1 MQYEIFLVIPA
12 QAGIQSNKSVPAQRD
27 NINALSATRIV
38 FLLLDSRLRGN
49 DGNDGTRGG
58 SMTTRDFIAAQSAAL
73 EPEAF
78 QGAIVENMTSA
89 LLRDSAP
96 PCLLR
101 APTGSGKTFMISRVL
116 EAVSAARPTLW
127 LWFVPFV
134 NLVQQTEDA
143 LAANCAGLIP
153 VMLARGRNQ
162 DARAGMV
169 LLSTAQG
176 VARARDRNAGYDADG
191 DDDTRTLAEFV
202 ARARVQG
209 LSIGLVVDE
218 AHIGLDKTTE
228 FGKFAHWLNA
238 DFLIMA
244 TATPKDERLLEFLQ
258 QAGKSAFEGFA
269 ASRDEVVNA
278 RLNKRYIEAVVY
290 DLRQSVQTVAD
301 LKRTVL
307 RQAWKR
313 SQRIK
318 WQLEQAGV
326 KLTPLLLVQ
335 VANGDKTVEE
345 AELDLIKLCGVHPA
359 LIGKHSA
366 DDPDPVLMAA
376 IANDRSKEVLIFKQS
391 AGTGFDAPRAFVL
404 ASTKSVNDADFA
416 MQFIGRVMRVSR
428 PIRAAFPKPMLIPP
442 DLDTAYVYLANAE
455 AQRGY
460 EAAVQASS
468 AVKSQLEGQTE
479 KLLVRRTESGAVVLT
494 NRETP
499 QAPLMYDLPLPG
511 SNTASDFPARTPM
524 PVASSGPQ
532 QSLFGS
538 LPSEADDGHK
548 LDEGLFDDPA
558 PGTSLDAASQR
569 KPDAPRTEADLLE
582 LLKEKGIRAYPGIPH
597 VRNLPRSLKREQ
609 RPQMQDMSKV
619 SEAVAIHLPISD
631 ELKRNAV
638 RAALN
643 RLKEKEVHTELTQ
656 GTRHEEDVQVITDRG
671 ALAREAIAILRNLPQ
686 VEDEDVRIIV
696 EVLASRLRQ
705 MIEEEFEHLD
715 EAARPQAAELKRC
728 ARDAAHWVIRRE
740 AQGMTELMQSMV
752 AEFTTLGDAEPL
764 PDLMV
769 FPVALSLAA
778 SRRNIYG
785 VLPPSEDDLAKIESL
800 LMLDE
805 REWLADRK
813 LMLTDGELNI
823 GKYDGLLKLNGEERE
838 FAKALDGAE
847 FVEWWHRNPDLKPY
861 AVRLVRGDHQ
871 HYFYPDFIVCLSHLP
886 SDEPVVR
893 LIETKENTKDAAR
906 KARRIPKYY
915 GKVLFLTKDQSQLRV
930 VNEDGSLGVAVD
942 WDDLM
947 PVREWLRTSKPAV
960 QL

>member
-1 MQYEIFLVIPA
+1 MSI
-12 QAGIQSNKSVPAQRD
+12 RD
-27 NINALSATRIV
+27 I
-38 FLLLDSRLRGN
+38 
-49 DGNDGTRGG
+49 
-58 SMTTRDFIAAQSAAL
+58 IAAQSAAI

-78 QGAIVENMTSA
+78 QSAIVANMTSA
-89 LLRDSAP
+89 LLRDAAP

-101 APTGSGKTFMISRVL
+101 APTGSGKTFIISRVL
-116 EAVSAARPTLW
+116 ESVNAARPTLW

-153 VMLARGRNQ
+153 VMLVRGRNQ

-176 VARARDRNAGYDADG
+176 VARARDRNAGYNADG

-228 FGKFAHWLNA
+228 FGKFAQWLNA

-258 QAGKSAFEGFA
+258 QAGKSAFESFA
-269 ASRDEVVNA
+269 ASRDEVVKA

-318 WQLEQAGV
+318 RQLQAAGV
-326 KLTPLLLVQ
+326 ALTPLLLVQ

-345 AELDLIKLCGVHPA
+345 AEQDLIKLCGVHPA
-359 LIGKHSA
+359 LIGKHSS

-376 IANDRSKEVLIFKQS
+376 IANDSSKEVLIFKQS

-428 PIRAAFPKPMLIPP
+428 PIREAYPKPTLIPP
-442 DLDTAYVYLANAE
+442 DLDTAFVYLADAE

-468 AVKSQLEGQTE
+468 AVKNQLEGQTE
-479 KLLVRRTESGAVVLT
+479 KLMVRQTVSGAVVYT
-494 NRETP
+494 NRETNQP
-499 QAPLMYDLPLPG
+499 PLDYGLPLPE
-511 SNTASDFPARTPM
+511 SREVATDFSAHQPDPL
-524 PVASSGPQ
+524 ASSGPQ
-532 QSLFGS
+532 QSLFGK
-538 LPSEADDGHK
+538 LPMPDEADDGYV
-548 LDEGLFDDPA
+548 LDEVLFD
-558 PGTSLDAASQR
+558 LDAALTMTPAAVASSR
-569 KPDAPRTEADLLE
+569 KHEVLHSEADLLA
-582 LLKEKGIRAYPGIPH
+582 LLKGKGIRAYPRH
-597 VRNLPRSLKREQ
+597 TNFRNLPRALKREQ

-619 SEAVAIHLPISD
+619 SETVATRLLIPD
-631 ELKRNAV
+631 DLKKNAV

-643 RLKEKEVHTELTQ
+643 RLKEKEVHTELTE
-656 GTRHEEDVQVITDRG
+656 GERHEEEVQVITDRS
-671 ALAREAIAILRNLPQ
+671 ALAREAIGILRNLPQ

-696 EVLASRLRQ
+696 EVLASRLCGL
-705 MIEEEFEHLD
+705 IKEEFEDKD
-715 EAARPQAAELKRC
+715 EEARPQEAELKRY

-740 AQGMTELMQSMV
+740 AQNIAELMQGIV
-752 AEFTTLGDAEPL
+752 AEFTTLEDAEPL

-769 FPVALSLAA
+769 FPVALSLAS
-778 SRRNIYG
+778 SRKNIYG
-785 VLPPSEDDLAKIESL
+785 VLPPSEDDLARIETL

-813 LMLTDGELNI
+813 MSLVGGQLSI
-823 GKYDGLLKLNGEERE
+823 GKYDNLLKLNGEERE
-838 FAKALDGAE
+838 FAKALDRAD
-847 FVEWWHRNPDLKPY
+847 FVEWWHRNPDRKPY
-861 AVRLVRGDHQ
+861 AVKLVRGEHQ
-871 HYFYPDFIVCLSHLP
+871 NYFHPDFVVCLSHLP
-886 SDEPVVR
+886 NDGPVIR

-906 KARRIPKYY
+906 KARRIPKCY
-915 GKVLFLTKDQSQLRV
+915 GKVLFLTKDQSRLRV
-930 VNEDGSLGVAVD
+930 VNDDGSLGETVD

-947 PVREWLRTSKPAV
+947 PVQEWLRASKPAV
-960 QL
+960 Q

>member
-1 MQYEIFLVIPA
+1 MTI
-12 QAGIQSNKSVPAQRD
+12 RD
-27 NINALSATRIV
+27 I
-38 FLLLDSRLRGN
+38 
-49 DGNDGTRGG
+49 
-58 SMTTRDFIAAQSAAL
+58 IAAQSAAI

-78 QGAIVENMTSA
+78 QSAIVEGMTRA
-89 LLRDSAP
+89 LLRGSVP

-101 APTGSGKTFMISRVL
+101 APTGSGKTFIISRVL

-176 VARARDRNAGYDADG
+176 VARAIDRKTGYNSNA

-202 ARARVQG
+202 ARAKAQG

-244 TATPKDERLLEFLQ
+244 TATPKDERLLEFLNA
-258 QAGKSAFEGFA
+258 AGKSAYENFA

-301 LKRTVL
+301 LKQTVL

-318 WQLEQAGV
+318 RQLEQAGV

-345 AELDLIKLCGVHPA
+345 AEQVLIKLCGVHPA
-359 LIGKHSA
+359 LIGKHSS

-376 IANDRSKEVLIFKQS
+376 IANDSSKEVLIFKQS

-428 PIRAAFPKPMLIPP
+428 PIREVFPKPTPIPP

-455 AQRGY
+455 AQRGF
-460 EAAVQASS
+460 ESAVQASS

-479 KLLVRRTESGAVVLT
+479 KLLVRQTESGAVVYT

-499 QAPLMYDLPLPG
+499 QAPLMYDLPLPE
-511 SNTASDFPARTPM
+511 NEATSDFPAHA
-524 PVASSGPQ
+524 PVAPTTVGPQ
-532 QSLFGS
+532 QSLFGN
-538 LPSEADDGHK
+538 LPVADGADNGYV
-548 LDEGLFDDPA
+548 LDETLPA
-558 PGTSLDAASQR
+558 PAANTPLRSR
-569 KPDAPRTEADLLE
+569 HETPNSKAELLE
-582 LLKEKGIRAYPGIPH
+582 LLSAKGIRAYPRHTDIRSLPH
-597 VRNLPRSLKREQ
+597 ALKREQ
-609 RPQMQDMSKV
+609 RPVMQDMNKV
-619 SEAVAIHLPISD
+619 SEAVATRLPIPD

-643 RLKEKEVHTELTQ
+643 RLKEKEVHTELTK
-656 GTRHEEDVQVITDRG
+656 GARHEEEVLMITDRS
-671 ALAREAIAILRNLPQ
+671 ALAREAIAVLRNLPQ

-696 EVLASRLRQ
+696 DMLASRLRGL
-705 MIEEEFEHLD
+705 IAEEFEQLD
-715 EAARPQAAELKRC
+715 EEARPQEAELKRY

-740 AQGMTELMQSMV
+740 AQDIAELMQGIV
-752 AEFTTLGDAEPL
+752 AEFTTVEEAAPL

-769 FPVALSLAA
+769 FPMELSLAA
-778 SRRNIYG
+778 SRKNIYG
-785 VLPPSEDDLAKIESL
+785 VLPPSEEDLSKVETL
-800 LMLDE
+800 LVLDE
-805 REWLADRK
+805 REWLADRQMT
-813 LMLTDGELNI
+813 LAGSVLSI
-823 GKYDGLLKLNGEERE
+823 GKYDNLLKLNSEERE
-838 FAKALDGAE
+838 FAKALDRAD
-847 FVEWWHRNPDLKPY
+847 FVEWWHRNPDRKPY
-861 AVRLVRGDHQ
+861 AVRLVRGEHQ
-871 HYFYPDFIVCLSHLP
+871 HYFHPDFVVCLSHLP
-886 SDEPVVR
+886 NDESVIR
-893 LIETKENTKDAAR
+893 LIETKENTKDAER
-906 KARRIPKYY
+906 KARRIPKCY
-915 GKVLFLTKDQSQLRV
+915 GKVLFLTKDQNLLRV
-930 VNEDGSLGVAVD
+930 INDDGSKGEVVD
-942 WDDLM
+942 YDDLLL
-947 PVREWLRTSKPAV
+947 VQEWLRASKPAV
-960 QL
+960 Q

>member
-1 MQYEIFLVIPA
+1 MTI
-12 QAGIQSNKSVPAQRD
+12 RD
-27 NINALSATRIV
+27 I
-38 FLLLDSRLRGN
+38 
-49 DGNDGTRGG
+49 
-58 SMTTRDFIAAQSAAL
+58 IAAQSASI

-78 QGAIVENMTSA
+78 QSAIVEGMTRA
-89 LLRDSAP
+89 LLRDAAP

-101 APTGSGKTFMISRVL
+101 APTGSGKTFIISRVL

-153 VMLARGRNQ
+153 VMLSRGRNQ
-162 DARAGMV
+162 DARPCMV

-176 VARARDRNAGYDADG
+176 VARAIDRKTGYNSNA

-202 ARARVQG
+202 ARAKAQG

-244 TATPKDERLLEFLQ
+244 TATPKDERLLEFLNA
-258 QAGKSAFEGFA
+258 AGKSAYENFA

-301 LKRTVL
+301 LKQTVL

-318 WQLEQAGV
+318 RQLEQAGV

-345 AELDLIKLCGVHPA
+345 AEQVLIKLCGVHPA
-359 LIGKHSA
+359 LIGKHSS

-376 IANDRSKEVLIFKQS
+376 IANDSSKEVLIFKQS

-428 PIRAAFPKPMLIPP
+428 PIREAFPKPMPIPP

-455 AQRGY
+455 AQRGF
-460 EAAVQASS
+460 ESAVQASS

-479 KLLVRRTESGAVVLT
+479 KLLVRQTESGAVVYT
-494 NRETP
+494 NRETS
-499 QAPLMYDLPLPG
+499 QAPLMYDLPMPE
-511 SNTASDFPARTPM
+511 SKTASDFPAQA
-524 PVASSGPQ
+524 PVAPTSLGPQ
-532 QSLFGS
+532 QPLLFGNAPVAGEADNGYVLDET
-538 LPSEADDGHK
+538 LPAPAANTPLRNRHEAPNSEA
-548 LDEGLFDDPA
+548 E
-558 PGTSLDAASQR
+558 
-569 KPDAPRTEADLLE
+569 LLE
-582 LLKEKGIRAYPGIPH
+582 LLSTKGIRAYPRHANI
-597 VRNLPRSLKREQ
+597 RSLPRALKREQ
-609 RPQMQDMSKV
+609 RPVMQDMNKV
-619 SEAVAIHLPISD
+619 SEAVATRLPIPD

-643 RLKEKEVHTELTQ
+643 RLKEKEVHTELTK
-656 GTRHEEDVQVITDRG
+656 GARHEEEVLMITDRS
-671 ALAREAIAILRNLPQ
+671 ALAREAIAVLCNLPQ
-686 VEDEDVRIIV
+686 IEDEDVRIIV
-696 EVLASRLRQ
+696 EVLASRLRGL
-705 MIEEEFEHLD
+705 IGEEFESLD
-715 EAARPQAAELKRC
+715 EEMRPDEAMLKRH

-740 AQGMTELMQSMV
+740 AQNIAELMQGIV
-752 AEFTTLGDAEPL
+752 AEFTTLEDAAPL
-764 PDLMV
+764 PDMMV
-769 FPVALSLAA
+769 FPASLSLVT

-785 VLPPSEDDLAKIESL
+785 VLPPSEEDLAKIETL
-800 LMLDE
+800 LVLDE
-805 REWLADRK
+805 REWLSDRQ
-813 LMLTDGELNI
+813 MLLAGNVLSI
-823 GKYDGLLKLNGEERE
+823 GKYDNLLKLNGEERE
-838 FAKALDGAE
+838 FAKALDRAD
-847 FVEWWHRNPDLKPY
+847 FVEWWHRNPDRKPY
-861 AVRLVRGDHQ
+861 AVRLVRGEHQ
-871 HYFYPDFIVCLSHLP
+871 NYFHPDFVVCLSHLP
-886 SDEPVVR
+886 LPNPLPQAGEVANESLREFKVDDDPVIR

-906 KARRIPKYY
+906 KARRIPKYF
-915 GKVLFLTKDQSQLRV
+915 GKVLFLTKDQSRLRV
-930 VNEDGSLGVAVD
+930 VNDDGSLGETVD
-942 WDDLM
+942 WDELT
-947 PVREWLRTSKPAV
+947 PVQEWLRATKPTV
-960 QL
+960 Q

>member
-1 MQYEIFLVIPA
+1 MSA
-12 QAGIQSNKSVPAQRD
+12 RD
-27 NINALSATRIV
+27 I
-38 FLLLDSRLRGN
+38 
-49 DGNDGTRGG
+49 
-58 SMTTRDFIAAQSAAL
+58 IAAQSASI

-78 QGAIVENMTSA
+78 QTALVSGMTRA

-101 APTGSGKTFMISRVL
+101 APTGSGKTFVISRVL
-116 EAVSAARPTLW
+116 ESVSAARPTLW

-153 VMLARGRNQ
+153 VMLSRGRNQ
-162 DARAGMV
+162 EARSGMV

-176 VARARDRNAGYDADG
+176 VAKATDRKTGYNSNA

-202 ARARVQG
+202 ARAKARG

-228 FGKFAHWLNA
+228 FGKFAQWLNA
-238 DFLIMA
+238 NFLIMA

-258 QAGKSAFEGFA
+258 QAGKSAFENFA
-269 ASRDEVVNA
+269 ASRDEVVSA

-318 WQLEQAGV
+318 KQLQVAGV
-326 KLTPLLLVQ
+326 PLTPLLLVQ

-345 AELDLIKLCGVHPA
+345 AEQDLIKLCGVHPA
-359 LIGKHSA
+359 VIGKHSS

-376 IANDRSKEVLIFKQS
+376 IANDSSKEVLIFKQS

-428 PIRAAFPKPMLIPP
+428 PIREAYPKPMVIPP

-499 QAPLMYDLPLPG
+499 QSPLMYDLPLPEE
-511 SNTASDFPARTPM
+511 TATDIPAQAPLAPTT
-524 PVASSGPQ
+524 VGPQ
-532 QSLFGS
+532 QLLFGNTPSETDDGYKLDEVLFDLDAALGTSAAAAS
-538 LPSEADDGHK
+538 LSKPETPRSEAD
-548 LDEGLFDDPA
+548 F
-558 PGTSLDAASQR
+558 
-569 KPDAPRTEADLLE
+569 LE
-582 LLKEKGIRAYPGIPH
+582 LLKGKGIRAYPLH
-597 VRNLPRSLKREQ
+597 TNVRNLPRALKREQ
-609 RPQMQDMSKV
+609 RPQMQDMSRV
-619 SEAVAIHLPISD
+619 SEAVATRLPIPD

-643 RLKEKEVHTELTQ
+643 RLREKEVHTELTL
-656 GTRHEEDVQVITDRG
+656 GARHEEEVLMITDRG
-671 ALAREAIAILRNLPQ
+671 ALAREAIGILRNLPQ

-696 EVLASRLRQ
+696 DVLASRLYGL
-705 MIEEEFEHLD
+705 IAEEFEQLD
-715 EAARPQAAELKRC
+715 EEARPSESELKRH
-728 ARDAAHWVIRRE
+728 ARDAAHWVVRRE
-740 AQGMTELMQSMV
+740 AQNIAELMQSIV
-752 AEFTTLGDAEPL
+752 AEFTTLEDAAPL

-769 FPVALSLAA
+769 FPSALSLAA
-778 SRRNIYG
+778 SRKNIYG
-785 VLPPSEDDLAKIESL
+785 VMPPSEDDLARIETL
-800 LMLDE
+800 LTVDE
-805 REWLADRK
+805 RGWLADRK
-813 LMLTDGELNI
+813 MLFVSGDLSI
-823 GKYDGLLKLNGEERE
+823 GKYDSLLKLNGEERE
-838 FAKALDGAE
+838 FAKALDRAD
-847 FVEWWHRNPDLKPY
+847 FVEWWHRNPDRKPY
-861 AVRLVRGDHQ
+861 AVRLVRGEHQ
-871 HYFYPDFIVCLSHLP
+871 NYFHPDFVVCLSHLP
-886 SDEPVVR
+886 SDEPMIR

-906 KARRIPKYY
+906 KARRIPKCY
-915 GKVLFLTKDQSQLRV
+915 GKVLFLTKDQSRLRV
-930 VNEDGSLGVAVD
+930 VNDDGSLGETVD
-942 WDDLM
+942 WDDLL
-947 PVREWLRTSKPAV
+947 PVQDWLRASKPTV
-960 QL
+960 Q

>member
-1 MQYEIFLVIPA
+1 MSI
-12 QAGIQSNKSVPAQRD
+12 RD
-27 NINALSATRIV
+27 I
-38 FLLLDSRLRGN
+38 
-49 DGNDGTRGG
+49 
-58 SMTTRDFIAAQSAAL
+58 IAAQSAAI

-78 QGAIVENMTSA
+78 QSAIVEGMTRA
-89 LLRDSAP
+89 LLRESSP

-101 APTGSGKTFMISRVL
+101 APTGSGKTFIISRVL
-116 EAVSAARPTLW
+116 ESVSAVRPTLW

-153 VMLARGRNQ
+153 VMLSRGRNQ
-162 DARAGMV
+162 DTRAGMV

-176 VARARDRNAGYDADG
+176 VARARDRNAGYNADG

-209 LSIGLVVDE
+209 LNIGLVVDE

-258 QAGKSAFEGFA
+258 QAGKSAFESFA

-318 WQLEQAGV
+318 NQLQAAGV
-326 KLTPLLLVQ
+326 PLTPLLLVQ

-345 AELDLIKLCGVHPA
+345 AEHDLIKLCKVNPA
-359 LIGKHSA
+359 AIGKHSSA
-366 DDPDPVLMAA
+366 DPDPVLMAA
-376 IANDRSKEVLIFKQS
+376 IANNSSKEVLIFKQS

-404 ASTKSVNDADFA
+404 ASTKPVNDVDFA

-428 PIRAAFPKPMLIPP
+428 AIREKYPKLTPIPA
-442 DLDTAYVYLANAE
+442 DLDTAYIYLADAE
-455 AQRGY
+455 AQRGF
-460 EAAVQASS
+460 ESAVQVSS

-479 KLLVRRTESGAVVLT
+479 KLLVRQTISGATVYT
-494 NRETP
+494 NRETNQP
-499 QAPLMYDLPLPG
+499 PLMYDMPLPE
-511 SNTASDFPARTPM
+511 SKTAVADYPAGE
-524 PVASSGPQ
+524 PVPTSSGSQ
-532 QSLFGS
+532 QSLFGDLAAPGDANAAGGVALDEVLFELDEVLS
-538 LPSEADDGHK
+538 TQAATTPAHIKHGMPRSEA
-548 LDEGLFDDPA
+548 
-558 PGTSLDAASQR
+558 
-569 KPDAPRTEADLLE
+569 E
-582 LLKEKGIRAYPGIPH
+582 LLALLTEKNIRAYPRH
-597 VRNLPRSLKREQ
+597 TNARNLPRALKREQ
-609 RPQMQDMSKV
+609 RPEMQDMATV
-619 SEAVAIHLPISD
+619 SEVVATRLPILD
-631 ELKRNAV
+631 ELKQNSV
-638 RAALN
+638 RAALS
-643 RLKEKEVHTELTQ
+643 RLKEKEVHTELTK
-656 GTRHEEDVQVITDRG
+656 GVRHEEEVQVITDRS
-671 ALAREAIAILRNLPQ
+671 ALAREAIGVLRELPQ

-696 EVLASRLRQ
+696 DVLARRLREK
-705 MIEEEFEHLD
+705 IDEAFEHLD
-715 EAARPQAAELKRC
+715 EEQRPQEVELARY

-740 AQGMTELMQSMV
+740 AGSIAELMQSIV
-752 AEFTTLGDAEPL
+752 AEYTTLQDAEPL

-778 SRRNIYG
+778 SRKNIYG
-785 VLPPSEDDLAKIESL
+785 VLPPSDDDLSKIDQM

-813 LMLTDGELNI
+813 MMLAGGELRI

-838 FAKALDGAE
+838 FAKALDKAN
-847 FVEWWHRNPDLKPY
+847 FVEWWHRNPDRKPY

-871 HYFYPDFIVCLSHLP
+871 NYFHPDFVVCLSHL
-886 SDEPVVR
+886 SGDEPIER
-893 LIETKENTKDAAR
+893 LIETKENVKDAAR
-906 KARRIPKYY
+906 KARRIPKSY
-915 GKVLFLTKDQSQLRV
+915 GKVLFLTKDQRRLRV
-930 VNEDGSLGVAVD
+930 VNDDGSLGVAVE
-942 WDDLM
+942 WDDLT
-947 PVREWLRTSKPAV
+947 PIREWLRESKPAI
-960 QL
+960 

>member
-1 MQYEIFLVIPA
+1 MSI
-12 QAGIQSNKSVPAQRD
+12 RD
-27 NINALSATRIV
+27 I
-38 FLLLDSRLRGN
+38 
-49 DGNDGTRGG
+49 
-58 SMTTRDFIAAQSAAL
+58 IAAQSAAI

-78 QGAIVENMTSA
+78 QSAIVEGMTRA

-101 APTGSGKTFMISRVL
+101 APTGSGKTFIISRVL
-116 EAVSAARPTLW
+116 ESVSAARPTLW

-162 DARAGMV
+162 DARPGMV

-176 VARARDRNAGYDADG
+176 VAKATDRKTGYNSNA
-191 DDDTRTLAEFV
+191 DDDTRTLAAFV
-202 ARARVQG
+202 ARAKVQG

-228 FGKFAHWLNA
+228 FGKFAQWLNA

-258 QAGKSAFEGFA
+258 QAGKSAFENFA

-278 RLNKRYIEAVVY
+278 RLNKRYIEAVIY

-318 WQLEQAGV
+318 KQLQAAGV
-326 KLTPLLLVQ
+326 QLTPLLLVQ

-345 AELDLIKLCGVHPA
+345 AEQDLIKLCGVHPA
-359 LIGKHSA
+359 AIGKHSS

-376 IANDRSKEVLIFKQS
+376 IANDSSKEVLIFKQS

-428 PIRAAFPKPMLIPP
+428 PIREAYPKPAPIPP
-442 DLDTAYVYLANAE
+442 DLDTAYVYLANAD
-455 AQRGY
+455 AQRGF

-479 KLLVRRTESGAVVLT
+479 KLLVRKTESGAVVLT
-494 NRETP
+494 NRETS
-499 QAPLMYDLPLPG
+499 QTPLMYDLPLPD
-511 SNTASDFPARTPM
+511 STTATDLPAREPA
-524 PVASSGPQ
+524 PFASSGPQ
-532 QSLFGS
+532 QSLFGNS
-538 LPSEADDGHK
+538 PGEADDGYK
-548 LDEGLFDDPA
+548 LDEVLFN
-558 PGTSLDAASQR
+558 LDAALIASTASA
-569 KPDAPRTEADLLE
+569 APRKSETPRCEADLLE
-582 LLKEKGIRAYPGIPH
+582 LLKEKGIRAYPRHTH
-597 VRNLPRSLKREQ
+597 VRNLPLALKREQ
-609 RPQMQDMSKV
+609 RPQMQDMSRV
-619 SEAVAIHLPISD
+619 SEAVATRLPIQD

-643 RLKEKEVHTELTQ
+643 RLREKEVHTELTL
-656 GTRHEEDVQVITDRG
+656 GARHEEEVLMITDRS
-671 ALAREAIAILRNLPQ
+671 ALAREAIGILRNLPQ

-696 EVLASRLRQ
+696 DVLASRLRSV
-705 MIEEEFEHLD
+705 IEEEFEQLD
-715 EAARPQAAELKRC
+715 EETRPPASELKRF
-728 ARDAAHWVIRRE
+728 ARDAAHWVVRRE
-740 AQGMTELMQSMV
+740 AQNIAELMQSIV
-752 AEFTTLGDAEPL
+752 AEFTTLEDAAPL

-769 FPVALSLAA
+769 FPSELSLAA
-778 SRRNIYG
+778 SRKNIYG
-785 VLPPSEDDLAKIESL
+785 VMPPSEDDLARIETL
-800 LMLDE
+800 LMVDE

-813 LMLTDGELNI
+813 MLLAGGLLSI
-823 GKYDGLLKLNGEERE
+823 GKYDSLLKLNGEELE
-838 FAKALDGAE
+838 FARALDRAD
-847 FVEWWHRNPDLKPY
+847 FVEWWHRNPDRKPY
-861 AVRLVRGDHQ
+861 AVRLVRGEHQ
-871 HYFYPDFIVCLSHLP
+871 NYFHPDFVVCLSHVSSGHGKDAALDNRHARFPLP
-886 SDEPVVR
+886 NPLPQAGEGANERLREFKVDDEPVIR
-893 LIETKENTKDAAR
+893 LIETKENTKDAER
-906 KARRIPKYY
+906 KARRIPKFY
-915 GKVLFLTKDQSQLRV
+915 GKVLFLTKDQSRLRV
-930 VNEDGSLGVAVD
+930 VNDDGSLGVSVD
-942 WDDLM
+942 WDDLL
-947 PVREWLRTSKPAV
+947 PVQDWLRTSKPTI
-960 QL
+960 Q